1 MSHKGRRVD
10 LLLGIGTCFLLGIF
24 WLTVSTIQTNQIIQ
38 QQFLD
43 RSVVTIATNEDRA
56 LVFYKDDCS
65 DCQEI
70 FPELYKENLA
80 NDHLLFINLNQP
92 RNKDYIAKYQLKTV
106 PTIVTPKG
114 KYAGTDTKKIHQ
126 LLEDQKKE

>member
-1 MSHKGRRVD
+1 MFLKGRRGT
-10 LLLGIGTCFLLGIF
+10 LLLLIGTCFLLGSVLF
-24 WLTVSTIQTNQIIQ
+24 VCSTIQTNQAIQ

-65 DCQEI
+65 DCQEV
-70 FPELYKENLA
+70 FQELYKENLA
-80 NDHLLFINLNQP
+80 NNHLLFINLNQP
-92 RNKDYIAKYQLKTV
+92 RNKGYIAKYQLQTV
-106 PTIVTPKG
+106 PTIVTTEG
-114 KYAGTDTKKIHQ
+114 RYAGTDTKKIHQ